1 MALKLDILKEA
12 LAPVWVGLSIFMFA
26 PLLPAQDEID
36 EPAGDI
42 AAASEDSEADTEIAA
57 PEEMIDE
64 TAPEMNQSDEVLGG
78 EEQQESEEEQIGP
91 VWDSYTDNMKSV
103 AQEVTKGLRVEDV
116 VEPPT
121 EYHYAAF
128 GKPDPF
134 VAPMLA
140 LESVASSSVSGLE
153 VPIVS
158 PLQRHEISALKL
170 VGIWQLR
177 SGERKALILT
187 PSGGEGSTDAGII
200 VRNGDSV
207 GNRAGKILAIGDSF
221 LTVREFRLAA
231 DGTRQYEDIQMLMG
245 AKDPSA
251 TPGKI
256 RFTPG
261 QAKTEVILE
270 GETPTVPVGGPA
282 ADGNAGQTGVA
293 PMVNQSL
300 QGMPLRANT
309 AVPAAIAPSKNTLP
323 PANSTMP
330 AIPPAIPAQPIGDL
344 PVGGIAPV
352 SGDKLPNSMN
362 GTGQPTMLPTSPPV
376 QSPELPA
383 PKT

>member
-1 MALKLDILKEA
+1 MAIKLDIRKETMA
-12 LAPVWVGLSIFMFA
+12 HLWVGLSILMSA
-26 PLLPAQDEID
+26 SLLFAQDEID

-42 AAASEDSEADTEIAA
+42 AAASEDSESETETEA
-57 PEEMIDE
+57 PDEMTDE
-64 TAPEMNQSDEVLGG
+64 TTPELDQTDEPQESV
-78 EEQQESEEEQIGP
+78 EQQEAEEEQIGP

-140 LESVASSSVSGLE
+140 LESVASSAVSGLE

-158 PLQRHEISALKL
+158 PLQRHEISVLRL

-177 SGERKALILT
+177 SGERKALILIPT
-187 PSGGEGSTDAGII
+187 DSESSTGAGII
-200 VRNGDSV
+200 VRSGDSV

-221 LTVREFRLAA
+221 LTVREFKLAA

-245 AKDPSA
+245 TRDPNA

-261 QAKTEVILE
+261 EAKTEVILE
-270 GETPTVPVGGPA
+270 GETPTQPVGGTQV
-282 ADGNAGQTGVA
+282 DGNGRESSVA
-293 PMVNQSL
+293 PSMNQNIQS
-300 QGMPLRANT
+300 MPLR
-309 AVPAAIAPSKNTLP
+309 
-323 PANSTMP
+323 ANSTMP
-330 AIPPAIPAQPIGDL
+330 ATAAPVRNSTAPGTSSAPAAPAIRAQPIGD
-344 PVGGIAPV
+344 PAVTGIAPV
-352 SGDKLPNSMN
+352 AGDKLPDSMN
-362 GTGQPTMLPTSPPV
+362 GTGQPTTPPIAPPV
-376 QSPELPA
+376 QSPYLPA